1 MERKRFAFT
10 ISKENSD
17 TIKKYSSLFDVA
29 ATKKLQELAKVTV
42 LRINQL
48 EVAIDKDSV
57 YVLFTITQKPSF
69 YGLNIADVITDVSL
83 DGKYTHSSS
92 YNNKIWISYDF
103 FILKMLLKT

>member
-29 ATKKLQELAKVTV
+29 ATKKLQELAQVTV

-69 YGLNIADVITDVSL
+69 YGLTPDIDVSL

-92 YNNKIWISYDF
+92 YNNEIWISYDF